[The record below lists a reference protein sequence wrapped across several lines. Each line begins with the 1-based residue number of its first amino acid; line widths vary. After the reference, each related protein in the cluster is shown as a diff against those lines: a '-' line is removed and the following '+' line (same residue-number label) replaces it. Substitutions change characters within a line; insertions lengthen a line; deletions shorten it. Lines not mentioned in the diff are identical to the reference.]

1 LTGATVGARLVLEQ
15 LPRVQQLLES
25 SDASV
30 EAIAA
35 VVGLAWPRR
44 YAGISQMRF
53 AHRPLHGGANFAW
66 RQRGGECDGRSRMI
80 ALHAVRL
87 ETASAVGDQNR
98 YRGRAMHG
106 TPGAAFDSRSAQAT
120 KPLTTITALA
130 PAESAKLAAHRRQ
143 RFVLSGAIS

>member
-87 ETASAVGDQNR
+87 EQQAPWETETVI
-98 YRGRAMHG
+98 
-106 TPGAAFDSRSAQAT
+106 AAAQCMARLVPPSTREALKQRS
-120 KPLTTITALA
+120 L
-130 PAESAKLAAHRRQ
+130 
-143 RFVLSGAIS
+143 